1 MSTRELIIDTADQL
15 IRSNGFNAF
24 SFKDISN
31 KIGIKTSSI
40 HYHFPTK
47 SDLGVAT
54 IKEHIKRFEQLKLEL
69 FHKSSLL
76 KLKGFLSI
84 YSQIK
89 SENKVCL
96 VGSLATDLNTVDD
109 EVKNELKYFAELVLN
124 WVTEILADGKKQKVF
139 KFKTTPRT
147 KALMII
153 TNILAIVQ
161 LSRLTN
167 DEDFE
172 IVKETI
178 LQELKPK
185 KMIRDWFAGPAGG
198 EGARLQ
204 AGAVQLQR
212 QGGRCEDCQGDG
224 VIKIEMH
231 FLPDV

>member
-1 MSTRELIIDTADQL
+1 MTTRETIIDVADEL
-15 IRSNGFNAF
+15 IRGNGFNAF
-24 SFKDISN
+24 SFKDIAD
-31 KIGIKTSSI
+31 KIGIKTASI

-54 IKEHIKRFEQLKLEL
+54 IKEHIELFEQLKEKLAD
-69 FHKSSLL
+69 KSPML

-84 YSQIK
+84 YSQVK

-109 EVKNELKYFAELVLN
+109 NIKNELKIFAERVLH
-124 WVTEILADGKKQKVF
+124 WITEILIEGKNQKVF
-139 KFKTTPRT
+139 EFQTAPRT

-172 IVKETI
+172 IVKEAI
-178 LQELKPK
+178 
-185 KMIRDWFAGPAGG
+185 
-198 EGARLQ
+198 
-204 AGAVQLQR
+204 
-212 QGGRCEDCQGDG
+212 
-224 VIKIEMH
+224 IKD
-231 FLPDV
+231 LRPQK

>member
-1 MSTRELIIDTADQL
+1 MTTRETIIDTADQL

-31 KIGIKTSSI
+31 KIGIKTASI

-54 IKEHIKRFEQLKLEL
+54 IKEHIERFEQLKAKLSN
-69 FHKSSLL
+69 KSPLT
-76 KLKGFLSI
+76 KLKEFLSI
-84 YSQIK
+84 YSLIK

-109 EVKNELKYFAELVLN
+109 NVKNELKDFAELVLN
-124 WVTEILADGKKQKVF
+124 WVTEILGDGKKQKIF
-139 KFKTTPRT
+139 EFQTTPRT
-147 KALMII
+147 KALMVI

-161 LSRLTN
+161 LSRLTK

-178 LQELKPK
+178 LQELRPK
-185 KMIRDWFAGPAGG
+185 K
-198 EGARLQ
+198 
-204 AGAVQLQR
+204 
-212 QGGRCEDCQGDG
+212 
-224 VIKIEMH
+224 K
-231 FLPDV
+231 

>member
-1 MSTRELIIDTADQL
+1 MTTREIIIDTADQF
-15 IRSNGFNAF
+15 IRGNGYNAF

-31 KIGIKTSSI
+31 KIGIKTASI

-54 IKEHIKRFEQLKLEL
+54 IKEHIARFERFKAELSDKSPLVKLNR
-69 FHKSSLL
+69 
-76 KLKGFLSI
+76 FLSI

-109 EVKNELKYFAELVLN
+109 AVKNELKDFADRVLN
-124 WVTEILADGKKQKVF
+124 WVTEVLADGKEQKVF
-139 KFKTTPRT
+139 EFQVPPRT
-147 KALMII
+147 KALMMI

-167 DEDFE
+167 DEDFD

-178 LQELKPK
+178 LQELSPK
-185 KMIRDWFAGPAGG
+185 K
-198 EGARLQ
+198 
-204 AGAVQLQR
+204 
-212 QGGRCEDCQGDG
+212 
-224 VIKIEMH
+224 K
-231 FLPDV
+231 

>member
-1 MSTRELIIDTADQL
+1 MTTRETIIEVADQL

-31 KIGIKTSSI
+31 KIGIKTASV

-54 IKEHIKRFEQLKLEL
+54 IKEHIKRFEQLKAEL
-69 FHKSSLL
+69 SNKSPLV
-76 KLKGFLSI
+76 KLKGFLAV

-109 EVKNELKYFAELVLN
+109 HIKKELKHFAELILN
-124 WVTEILADGKKQKVF
+124 WVSEVLAEGKKQKIF
-139 KFKTTPRT
+139 EFETAPRT

-161 LSRLTN
+161 LSRLTKP
-167 DEDFE
+167 DDFE

-178 LQELKPK
+178 LKEL
-185 KMIRDWFAGPAGG
+185 RPA
-198 EGARLQ
+198 
-204 AGAVQLQR
+204 
-212 QGGRCEDCQGDG
+212 
-224 VIKIEMH
+224 K
-231 FLPDV
+231 